1 MKIGLVSPYD
11 YSFYGG
17 VVNHISHLSS
27 YFTKW
32 GHDVKIIAPCLKDGT
47 QYFNEEVESV
57 GRPIP
62 IPYFG
67 SVARIPLSPWL
78 PAQTR
83 RILRREKFDI
93 VHIHEPFVPMLSLT
107 MLMQSNSI
115 NVGTFHAY
123 PYRETS
129 TYKTFKSVF
138 KKLYPRL
145 NGKIAVSKP
154 VLDYLSR
161 YIPGDFQIIPN
172 GIEMEHFSTDGPRR
186 PEFSD
191 DKLNIL
197 FVGRLEKRKGL
208 EYLIRACSIIKKEFS
223 DFRLIVV
230 GSGTRF
236 RRKYRRMIND
246 LNLDNIVFTSF
257 VSKEEL
263 PEYYR
268 TADIFCSPA
277 TGGESFG
284 IVLLEAMACGKPVV
298 ASDIVGYASLLTH
311 NEQGLLVEP
320 ANEEA
325 LAQALLT
332 LLKDGSLRRKMGEK
346 GLATAPRYSWSNVAR
361 QVLDYY
367 SSLKV

>member
-1 MKIGLVSPYD
+1 
-11 YSFYGG
+11 
-17 VVNHISHLSS
+17 
-27 YFTKW
+27 
-32 GHDVKIIAPCLKDGT
+32 
-47 QYFNEEVESV
+47 
-57 GRPIP
+57 
-62 IPYFG
+62 
-67 SVARIPLSPWL
+67 
-78 PAQTR
+78 
-83 RILRREKFDI
+83 
-93 VHIHEPFVPMLSLT
+93 
-107 MLMQSNSI
+107 
-115 NVGTFHAY
+115 
-123 PYRETS
+123 
-129 TYKTFKSVF
+129 
-138 KKLYPRL
+138 
-145 NGKIAVSKP
+145 
-154 VLDYLSR
+154 
-161 YIPGDFQIIPN
+161 
-172 GIEMEHFSTDGPRR
+172 
-186 PEFSD
+186 
-191 DKLNIL
+191 
-197 FVGRLEKRKGL
+197 
-208 EYLIRACSIIKKEFS
+208 
-223 DFRLIVV
+223 
-230 GSGTRF
+230 
-236 RRKYRRMIND
+236 MIND

-320 ANEEA
+320 ADEEA